1 MSSKPRVLSSTKILG
16 YHLIFGPFKHGFRLK
31 IKILKYIDP
40 LDSYGEPKK
49 ILKRACQVDYY
60 GTTLGTSWLLRGY
73 LRVW

>member
-16 YHLIFGPFKHGFRLK
+16 YHLIFDPFKHGFRLK

-60 GTTLGTSWLLRGY
+60 GTTLGTSWLLRCY
-73 LRVW
+73 MRV